1 MREMTNWERREHE
14 KHMAIARKVV
24 EAIEKSPRIIKTWV
38 RDEWGGKTVTY
49 INNDLTVDANHV
61 VYKGETLA
69 MLCFSQTFGSTE
81 PWSMICGALE
91 KKEKQTKENITNEF
105 LNK

>member
-1 MREMTNWERREHE
+1 MREMTDRERQEYE
-14 KHMAIARKVV
+14 KHMAIARKVA
-24 EAIEKSPRIIKTWV
+24 EAIEKSPRIINTWV
-38 RDEWGGKTVTY
+38 RDEHGGKTVTR

-61 VYKGETLA
+61 IYKGETLA

-81 PWSMICGALE
+81 PWSMICAAFE

-105 LNK
+105 LNT